1 MVEQVILKE
10 YNQIQEQLHSL
21 DEVYI
26 QYYSKQDEDSKNGE
40 QLENKISEDEEIEAE
55 VQPQASKKLE
65 KAMGRPRNRFL
76 ALLRRPR
83 RWIAGLRHRGTYIV
97 NEEPS
102 NEIPGPSHINMEDSM
117 ADSKGRKLLRV
128 SQVFRN
134 NMDHQTGNMVE
145 QVILKEY
152 KQIQEQLHSL
162 DEVHIQYYSKQ
173 DEDSKNGEQLEN
185 KISED
190 EEIEA
195 EVQPQASKK
204 LEKAM
209 GRPRNRF
216 LALLRRPRRWIAGLK
231 HRGTYIVNEEPSNE
245 IPGPSHINMEDSMA
259 DSKAS
264 MSHTEDQKDDEGKQ
278 HTIKSSRKKMDTC
291 RSAQDVCRDP
301 SSIDPTTREELRR
314 SAQSSSSSG
323 YQDTTAETSVVAAG
337 TSAQAFAA
345 TVPLSLESFTFHRS
359 LGQGGFAQVYL
370 ATDRIRRER
379 VAIKVLDKR
388 VYTQAGYSFGERHIL
403 QLSHAS
409 PFLIHGLAAFHTLNF
424 VYYVMEVATRGD
436 LHDLI
441 LKICPLDTVTV
452 RFIIAEV
459 VCGTEFLHS
468 KGILHRDLKP
478 ENLLLTTEGH
488 IKITDFG
495 LAVKGVSK
503 RITDDCRGTPGYA
516 APEIIRGLPHGR
528 AVDYFAIGVTLYGL
542 VTATLPFP
550 GEGPRDC
557 EQSVLYHEP
566 HFPESLPPDTVSI
579 LQGLLCK
586 DQFHRLGVKGDI
598 REHQFFSDINWEDV
612 EARKMA
618 PPEILRSEAIDL
630 NVEDTMDY
638 AEPPHYIK
646 SKYQKMF
653 NQFSFVCPEWSTQ
666 YHPVITRNWVA
677 TLFNRWSSQ

>member
-21 DEVYI
+21 DEE
-26 QYYSKQDEDSKNGE
+26 YYSKKDEHSKNGEELENKISEDEEMQPQAPKKLENAMGGPRNRFLALLRRPRRWIAGIKHRGTYIVNEEPSNEIPGPSHINLEDSMADSKGRKLLRVGQVVRNNMDHQTGNMVEQVILKEYNQIQEQLHSLDEEYIEYCSKQNEDSKNGE

-55 VQPQASKKLE
+55 VQPRAPKKLE
-65 KAMGRPRNRFL
+65 KA
-76 ALLRRPR
+76 
-83 RWIAGLRHRGTYIV
+83 T
-97 NEEPS
+97 
-102 NEIPGPSHINMEDSM
+102 
-117 ADSKGRKLLRV
+117 
-128 SQVFRN
+128 
-134 NMDHQTGNMVE
+134 
-145 QVILKEY
+145 
-152 KQIQEQLHSL
+152 
-162 DEVHIQYYSKQ
+162 
-173 DEDSKNGEQLEN
+173 
-185 KISED
+185 
-190 EEIEA
+190 
-195 EVQPQASKK
+195 
-204 LEKAM
+204 

-264 MSHTEDQKDDEGKQ
+264 MSHTEDQKDDEEKQ
-278 HTIKSSRKKMDTC
+278 HTIQSSKKKMDTC
-291 RSAQDVCRDP
+291 RSAQDVRRDP
-301 SSIDPTTREELRR
+301 SSIDPTTREEPRR

-323 YQDTTAETSVVAAG
+323 YQDTTAETSVVEAG
-337 TSAQAFAA
+337 TSAQASAA
-345 TVPLSLESFTFHRS
+345 TVPLSLESFTFHRL

-379 VAIKVLDKR
+379 VAIKVIDKR
-388 VYTQAGYSFGERHIL
+388 DYTEAGYSFVERHIL

-409 PFLIHGLAAFHTLNF
+409 PFLIHGLAAFHTFNF

-436 LHDLI
+436 LLDLI
-441 LKICPLDTVTV
+441 LEMCPLDTATVT
-452 RFIIAEV
+452 FIIAEV

-495 LAVKGVSK
+495 LAVKGVAE
-503 RITDDCRGTPGYA
+503 RITDDCRGTAGFA
-516 APEIIRGLPHGR
+516 APEMILGLPHGR
-528 AVDYFAIGVTLYGL
+528 AVDYFAIGVILFGL
-542 VTATLPFP
+542 VTAWYPFP
-550 GEGPRDC
+550 GEGPREL
-557 EQSVLYHEP
+557 EQSVLNHEP

-586 DQFHRLGVKGDI
+586 DQFHRLGVNGDI

-677 TLFNRWSSQ
+677 TLFSRWSSK

>member
-40 QLENKISEDEEIEAE
+40 QLENKISEDEETDAE

-65 KAMGRPRNRFL
+65 KAMRRPRNRFL

-83 RWIAGLRHRGTYIV
+83 RWIAGLKHRGTYIV

-102 NEIPGPSHINMEDSM
+102 NEIPGPSHTNMEDSM
-117 ADSKGRKLLRV
+117 ANSKGRKLLRV
-128 SQVFRN
+128 SQVVRK

-145 QVILKEY
+145 PVILTKY
-152 KQIQEQLHSL
+152 NQIQEQLHSL
-162 DEVHIQYYSKQ
+162 DEVYIQYYSKL

-195 EVQPQASKK
+195 EAV
-204 LEKAM
+204 

-245 IPGPSHINMEDSMA
+245 IPGPSHINMEDSM
-259 DSKAS
+259 DGSKAS

-278 HTIKSSRKKMDTC
+278 HTIKSCRKKMDTC
-291 RSAQDVCRDP
+291 RSAQDVRRNP

-314 SAQSSSSSG
+314 SAQSSSSIG
-323 YQDTTAETSVVAAG
+323 YQDTTAETSVVEAG
-337 TSAQAFAA
+337 TSAQASAA

-379 VAIKVLDKR
+379 VAIKVIDKR
-388 VYTQAGYSFGERHIL
+388 VYTEAGSSFEERHIL

-436 LHDLI
+436 LYDLI
-441 LKICPLDTVTV
+441 VKISPLDTATV

-459 VCGTEFLHS
+459 VCGAEFLHS

-495 LAVKGVSK
+495 LAVKGVAK
-503 RITDDCRGTPGYA
+503 MITDDCRGTPGYA
-516 APEIIRGLPHGR
+516 APEIICGLPHGR
-528 AVDYFAIGVTLYGL
+528 AVDYFAIGVILYGL

-557 EQSVLYHEP
+557 EQSVLNHEP

-646 SKYQKMF
+646 SKYQNMF

-677 TLFNRWSSQ
+677 TLFSRWSSQ

>member
-1 MVEQVILKE
+1 MVEQVILKG
-10 YNQIQEQLHSL
+10 YNRIQEQLHSL
-21 DEVYI
+21 DEEYI

-55 VQPQASKKLE
+55 MQPQAPKKLE
-65 KAMGRPRNRFL
+65 
-76 ALLRRPR
+76 
-83 RWIAGLRHRGTYIV
+83 I
-97 NEEPS
+97 
-102 NEIPGPSHINMEDSM
+102 
-117 ADSKGRKLLRV
+117 
-128 SQVFRN
+128 
-134 NMDHQTGNMVE
+134 
-145 QVILKEY
+145 
-152 KQIQEQLHSL
+152 
-162 DEVHIQYYSKQ
+162 
-173 DEDSKNGEQLEN
+173 
-185 KISED
+185 
-190 EEIEA
+190 
-195 EVQPQASKK
+195 
-204 LEKAM
+204 AM

-245 IPGPSHINMEDSMA
+245 IPGPSHINLEDSMADTKGRNLLRVGQVVRNNMDRQTGNMVEQVILKEYNQIQEQLHSLDEEYIKYCSKQNEDSKNGEQLENKISEDEEIEAGSRFLALFRRPQRWIAGLKHRRTYIVNEEPSNVIPGPSHINMEDSMA
-259 DSKAS
+259 NSKAC
-264 MSHTEDQKDDEGKQ
+264 MSHTEDQKDDEEKQ
-278 HTIKSSRKKMDTC
+278 HTIQSSKKKMDTC
-291 RSAQDVCRDP
+291 RSVQDVRRDP
-301 SSIDPTTREELRR
+301 SSIDPTTREELPR

-323 YQDTTAETSVVAAG
+323 YQDTTADTSVVEAG
-337 TSAQAFAA
+337 TSAQASTA

-379 VAIKVLDKR
+379 VAIKVIDKR
-388 VYTQAGYSFGERHIL
+388 DYTESGYSFVERDIL

-409 PFLIHGLAAFHTLNF
+409 PFLIHGLGAFHTVNF

-436 LHDLI
+436 LLDFI
-441 LKICPLDTVTV
+441 LEMCPLDTATV

-495 LAVKGVSK
+495 LAVKGVAK
-503 RITDDCRGTPGYA
+503 RITDDCRGTAGFA
-516 APEIIRGLPHGR
+516 APEMILGLPHGR
-528 AVDYFAIGVTLYGL
+528 AVDYFAIGVILYGL
-542 VTATLPFP
+542 VTARYPFP
-550 GEGPRDC
+550 GEGPRNL
-557 EQSVLYHEP
+557 EQSVLNHEP

-612 EARKMA
+612 EARKMP

-666 YHPVITRNWVA
+666 YHPVITRKWVA
-677 TLFNRWSSQ
+677 TLFSRWSSK